1 MTDLSAPLSLPCGL
15 TLPNRIAKA
24 AMTEGLADPK
34 HRPTDRLERLYRLW
48 GEGGA
53 GLLIT
58 GNVIVDR
65 AHLERPGNVVLTPDP
80 PKDLPAGLARW
91 AQAGQVAGAKVL
103 VQLSHA
109 GRQTLARINAR
120 PVAPSPVALR
130 LPGKLFAPPR
140 ALAGSEIPPIVSRFV
155 EAAKRCAEAGFDG
168 VQVHAA
174 HGYLIS
180 QFLSPLSNQRTDGWG
195 GPLHQRVRFLRE
207 VVQGIRAACPPPFA
221 VAVKLNSADFQRGG
235 FGETDALSVAD
246 WLVADGVDL
255 IEVSGGTYEQ
265 PRMAGV
271 EGLEPGETPLA
282 STVAREAYFLHFA
295 KLLKSRVTVPVMV
308 TGGFRTRAGM
318 QAALTARATDLVG
331 LARPLVVQP
340 DLPKHL
346 LDGAREAALDVDR
359 RLRLGPGQ
367 WLGPA
372 SPVAGIKMANVFG
385 AQGWYCQQIR
395 RLAMGQQVNLKMP
408 LWRALLDYQRDEA
421 QALKALSR

>member
-1 MTDLSAPLSLPCGL
+1 
-15 TLPNRIAKA
+15 
-24 AMTEGLADPK
+24 
-34 HRPTDRLERLYRLW
+34 
-48 GEGGA
+48 
-53 GLLIT
+53 
-58 GNVIVDR
+58 V
-65 AHLERPGNVVLTPDP
+65 
-80 PKDLPAGLARW
+80 
-91 AQAGQVAGAKVL
+91 
-103 VQLSHA
+103 HA
-109 GRQTLARINAR
+109 G
-120 PVAPSPVALR
+120 
-130 LPGKLFAPPR
+130 
-140 ALAGSEIPPIVSRFV
+140 
-155 EAAKRCAEAGFDG
+155 
-168 VQVHAA
+168 

-180 QFLSPLSNQRTDGWG
+180 QFLSPLTNQRTDGWG

-207 VVQGIRAACPPPFA
+207 VVQGIRAACPAPFA

-271 EGLEPGETPLA
+271 AGIDAGDIPPP

-295 KLLKSRVTVPVMV
+295 KLLKSRVQVPVMV

-318 QAALTARATDLVG
+318 QAALAARATDLVG

-340 DLPKHL
+340 DLARHL
-346 LDGAREAALDVDR
+346 LEGTSEGARDMES
-359 RLRLGPGQ
+359 RLRLGPGR

-372 SPVAGIKMANVFG
+372 SPVAGLKVANVFG

-395 RLAMGQQVNLKMP
+395 RLGAGLGPDLKLP

-421 QALKALSR
+421 RALKALSR